1 MPSVTKK
8 IDSFTLKSTWKYN
21 RGNVDPDT
29 DAVTW
34 TNPSTPSTATKTV
47 LIDLSDI
54 PSGSRVTAA
63 TMKITT
69 AQSTSAARANGKSFT
84 VSGNHQS
91 GINVLSWFSSLGSSL
106 SIMFSFQ
113 YASPSDTSSYSSGSM
128 SCYFSG
134 ISLSITYELPASS
147 GTTSVTSIDAGSGS
161 VTLNIN
167 PSNASYTHKV
177 TWKIG
182 NNVIKGPT
190 NIPSGTNTDTCSL
203 PLSVCNYITNA
214 TSATCTVVLET
225 YNGTTLMGSN
235 TYTFTVNVPSSVV
248 PTVGELSSSPV
259 TTGAAASMAD
269 TYVQRYSKASLSL
282 PSVAGTYGST
292 ITSVVFSG
300 WGATANG
307 TASGT
312 TYSATTPTLTM
323 NGNVTMTAVVTDSR
337 GRTVTETLTIKVE
350 EYTSPVISSIVAK
363 RCLQDGTL
371 NDQGRYARVVVT
383 FSIASVDG
391 LNTATT
397 KSYYKQSTSST
408 YTDANTPFTSGTA
421 IIIGNELIG
430 TDASHNIKVTV
441 ADDVGNMAT
450 AITSI
455 PTTTYVMHFRDGGLS
470 VGIGRAAVEEDNIVA
485 INDTWRLRA
494 YSGLLQPHSVMVGAI
509 PSGADLNTYTV
520 AGEYSVESNTIAASL
535 ANRPCDL
542 TGKLIVGSAAKDE
555 ISVTIAQNTNCY
567 MYQMY
572 ITYNLSGIYIRYMHT
587 YNTSGSPTFSAWKQL
602 AFTSDITAA
611 NFSGSLPIGK
621 GGTGQTTA
629 AGARTALN
637 VPKCIEAGDVIDI
650 SGVNIPGWV
659 TNSKKNF
666 QASLSLGRPI
676 HASSAHITATKCYV
690 LGPGGKLIDGGNIT
704 GLGSASYGIKADAGI
719 VNISYVG
726 SYSTTNNTP
735 HVISFSTGA
744 TITFS

>member
-1 MPSVTKK
+1 MPSVTKS
-8 IDSFTLKSTWKYN
+8 ISSFTLKSSWKY
-21 RGNVDPDT
+21 RTSERSGSYYS
-29 DAVTW
+29 
-34 TNPSTPSTATKTV
+34 NPSTPSTATKTV
-47 LIDLSDI
+47 AVDLSDI

-63 TMKITT
+63 TLKITT
-69 AQSTSAARANGKSFT
+69 AQSTSTAKANGKSFT
-84 VSGNHQS
+84 VNGNHQS
-91 GINVLSWFSSLGSSL
+91 GVNVLSWFSSLGSSL
-106 SIMFSFQ
+106 SITFSFQ
-113 YASPSDTSSYSSGSM
+113 YASPSDTWSYSSASM
-128 SCYFSG
+128 SCYFSS

-147 GTTSVTSIDAGSGS
+147 GSTSVSSIDAGSGS
-161 VTLNIN
+161 VTLTIN
-167 PSNASYTHKV
+167 PANTSYTHKA

-182 NNVIKGPT
+182 DNVIKGPT
-190 NIPSGTNTDTCSL
+190 NIPSGTTTDTCSL

-235 TYTFTVNVPSSVV
+235 TYTFTVNVPSTVV
-248 PTVGELSSSPV
+248 PTAGGLSSSPV

-269 TYVQRYSKASLSL
+269 TYVQGYSKASLSL
-282 PSVAGTYGST
+282 PSVAGAYGST

-307 TASGT
+307 TASGS

-397 KSYYKQSTSST
+397 KSYYKQSTSTT
-408 YTDANTPFTSGTA
+408 YTDANMPFTSGTA
-421 IIIGNELIG
+421 IIIGNGLIG

-441 ADDVGNMAT
+441 ADDIGNTAT

-509 PSGADLNTYTV
+509 PSGADLNSYTV

-535 ANRPCDL
+535 SNRPCDL

-555 ISVTIAQNTNCY
+555 VGVTIAASTNCY

-572 ITYNLSGIYIRYMHT
+572 MAYDLSAIYMRRMYT
-587 YNTSGSPTFSAWKQL
+587 GSTAGTASFTAWKQL
-602 AFTSDITAA
+602 AFTDDITAA
-611 NFSGSLPIGK
+611 NFSGTLPIGK

-629 AGARTALN
+629 AGVRTALN
-637 VPKCIEAGDVIDI
+637 VPKCIEVGDTLNIP
-650 SGVNIPGWV
+650 GVNVPGWV

-666 QASLSLGRPI
+666 RASLFFGRPI
-676 HASSAHITATKCYV
+676 RQANYVTITATACYV
-690 LGPGGKLIDGGNIT
+690 IGPGGKLIDGGNIT
-704 GLGSASYGIKADAGI
+704 GLGSMSSSIQNEAGI
-719 VNISYVG
+719 VNLSFTG

-735 HVISFSTGA
+735 HVIDFGSGA
-744 TITFS
+744 KITFLYNG